1 MKTNEM
7 TPEQSLQI
15 ISDAITKSRRD
26 FEKNSGTPM
35 ITWGVIVLVFS
46 FIVWIPL
53 RMTGNPLWNFLWFA
67 IPVVGVIVSLFKSK
81 RTEIQGARNFINET
95 IGQVWIGYGIF
106 ATVTAL
112 VLAFV
117 APQHIGT
124 IIMSLLG
131 YGTFMTGR
139 LLKNAYITAGGMIT
153 GIGGTALLL
162 LLETYDA
169 TLIFAGAALLCLILP
184 GIMMN
189 RKAR

>member
-95 IGQVWIGYGIF
+95 KGQVWIGYGIF

-169 TLIFAGAALLCLILP
+169 ILIFAGAALLCLILP

-189 RKAR
+189 RKSR

>member
-15 ISDAITKSRRD
+15 ISEAIAKSRRD

-35 ITWGVIVLVFS
+35 IIWGVIVLIFS

-53 RMTGNPLWNFLWFA
+53 RMTGNPIWNFLWFA
-67 IPVVGVIVSLFKSK
+67 VPVVGVIISRFRLERPEVK
-81 RTEIQGARNFINET
+81 GARNFINET

-106 ATVTAL
+106 ATVIAL

-124 IIMSLLG
+124 IILSLLG

-153 GIGGTALLL
+153 GICGTALLL
-162 LLETYDA
+162 FLETYDA
-169 TLIFAGAALLCLILP
+169 TLIFAGASMLCLILP

-189 RKAR
+189 RK